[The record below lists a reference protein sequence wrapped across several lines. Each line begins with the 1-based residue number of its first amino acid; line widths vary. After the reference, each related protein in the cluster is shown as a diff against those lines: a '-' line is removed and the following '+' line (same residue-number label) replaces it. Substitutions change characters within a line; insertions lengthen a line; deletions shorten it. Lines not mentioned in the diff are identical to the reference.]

1 LGGTRLAAV
10 RWRLVAE
17 KAIQEK
23 TIMTFMLHDREI
35 ASASRRRFKLTGETE
50 LSFLTAGHESG
61 PPVLLLHG
69 MPNAARGFRGI
80 IPALAESAHVIA
92 PDLPA
97 YGESDPLPAASFDAM
112 AEAVSELLA
121 HLGVGP
127 RFLYVHDFG
136 APVALK
142 IAMDAPDLVLGL
154 IIQNANAHRTGMG
167 PTWEMLQQ
175 FWKAP
180 NAENEA
186 AAMAHLTYEG
196 TRDQYLK
203 GVPEDVAASISPDN
217 WEDDWRVM
225 SLPGRLEA
233 QRALVCDYGNY
244 VERFDAI
251 SDYLR
256 RRQPPALMVWGRH
269 DIYFDI
275 AETVSWME
283 DLPRMEAHILDGGHL
298 LLETHAEQAATYMAD
313 FIRRTAG

>member
-1 LGGTRLAAV
+1 
-10 RWRLVAE
+10 
-17 KAIQEK
+17 
-23 TIMTFMLHDREI
+23 MSFMLKEREI
-35 ASASRRRFKLTGETE
+35 AGATRRRFKLSSGTE
-50 LSFLTAGHESG
+50 LSFLEAGSKAD
-61 PPVLLLHG
+61 PAVLLLHG
-69 MPNAARGFRGI
+69 MPNSARGFRGV
-80 IPALAESAHVIA
+80 IPILAKSAHVIA

-97 YGESDPLPAASFDAM
+97 YGESDPLDAASFDAM
-112 AEAVSELLA
+112 TDAIGELLE

-127 RFLYVHDFG
+127 RFIYVHDFG

-142 IAMDAPDLVLGL
+142 IAMDAPELVLGL
-154 IIQNANAHRTGMG
+154 IIQNANAHRSGMG
-167 PTWEMLQQ
+167 PTWEMLRQY
-175 FWKAP
+175 WKAP

-186 AAMAHLTYEG
+186 AAMAHLTFEG

-203 GVPEDVAASISPDN
+203 GVPEDITASISPDN
-217 WEDDWRVM
+217 WEEDWRVM

-251 SDYLR
+251 SNYLR
-256 RRQPPALMVWGRH
+256 DRQPPALMVWGRH

-298 LLETHAEQAATYMAD
+298 LLETHAEQVATYMAD

>member
-1 LGGTRLAAV
+1 
-10 RWRLVAE
+10 
-17 KAIQEK
+17 
-23 TIMTFMLHDREI
+23 MSFMLQEREI
-35 ASASRRRFKLTGETE
+35 VGAARKRLKLSGGTE
-50 LSFLTAGHESG
+50 LSFLEAGDSAN

-69 MPNAARGFRGI
+69 MPNSARFFRGV
-80 IPALAESAHVIA
+80 IPVLARDAYVIA

-112 AEAVSELLA
+112 ADAVGELLE

-127 RFLYVHDFG
+127 RFIYVHDFG

-142 IAMDAPDLVLGL
+142 IAMDAPELVLGL

-167 PTWEMLQQ
+167 PTWDVLQQ
-175 FWKAP
+175 YWKAP
-180 NAENEA
+180 NSENEA
-186 AAMAHLTYEG
+186 AAMAHLTLEG

-203 GVPEDVAASISPDN
+203 GVPEDVTAGISSEL
-217 WEDDWRVM
+217 WEEDWRVM

-298 LLETHAEQAATYMAD
+298 LLETHAEPAAAFMAD
-313 FIRRTAG
+313 FIRRNGSR

>member
-1 LGGTRLAAV
+1 
-10 RWRLVAE
+10 
-17 KAIQEK
+17 
-23 TIMTFMLHDREI
+23 MTFMLREREI
-35 ASASRRRFKLTGETE
+35 AGAIRRRLKLSGGTE
-50 LSFLTAGHESG
+50 LSFLTAGNEAN
-61 PPVLLLHG
+61 PPVILLHG
-69 MPNAARGFRGI
+69 MPNSARGFRGV
-80 IPALAESAHVIA
+80 IPVLARDAHVIA

-112 AEAVSELLA
+112 ADAISKLLG

-142 IAMDAPDLVLGL
+142 IAMDAPELVLGL

-167 PTWEMLQQ
+167 PTWEMLTE

-186 AAMAHLTYEG
+186 AAMAHLTFEG

-203 GVPEDVAASISPDN
+203 GVPGDITAGISPEN
-217 WEDDWRVM
+217 WEEDWRVM
-225 SLPGRLEA
+225 SLPGRMAA
-233 QRALVCDYGNY
+233 QRSLVCDYGNY

-251 SDYLR
+251 SNYLR
-256 RRQPPALMVWGRH
+256 DRQPPALMVWGRH

-275 AETVSWME
+275 AETVSWMDE
-283 DLPRMEAHILDGGHL
+283 LPRMEAHILDGGHL
-298 LLETHAEQAATYMAD
+298 LLETHADRAATLMAD
-313 FIRRTAG
+313 FIRRTASRQAII

>member
-1 LGGTRLAAV
+1 
-10 RWRLVAE
+10 
-17 KAIQEK
+17 
-23 TIMTFMLHDREI
+23 MSFMLKEREI
-35 ASASRRRFKLTGETE
+35 AGATRRRFKLSSGTE
-50 LSFLTAGHESG
+50 LSFLEAGSKAD
-61 PPVLLLHG
+61 PAVLLLHG
-69 MPNAARGFRGI
+69 MPNSARGFRGV
-80 IPALAESAHVIA
+80 IPALAKSAHVIA

-97 YGESDPLPAASFDAM
+97 YGESDPLGAASFDAM
-112 AEAVSELLA
+112 TDAIGELLE

-127 RFLYVHDFG
+127 RFIYVHDFG

-142 IAMDAPDLVLGL
+142 IAMDAPELVLGL
-154 IIQNANAHRTGMG
+154 IIQNANAHRSGMG
-167 PTWEMLQQ
+167 PTWEMLRQY
-175 FWKAP
+175 WKAP

-186 AAMAHLTYEG
+186 AAMAHLTFEG

-203 GVPEDVAASISPDN
+203 GVPEDITASISPDN
-217 WEDDWRVM
+217 WEEDWRVM

-251 SDYLR
+251 SNYLR
-256 RRQPPALMVWGRH
+256 DRQPPALMVWGRH

-298 LLETHAEQAATYMAD
+298 LLETHAEQVAIYMAD

>member
-1 LGGTRLAAV
+1 
-10 RWRLVAE
+10 
-17 KAIQEK
+17 
-23 TIMTFMLHDREI
+23 MTFMLGDREI
-35 ASASRRRFKLTGETE
+35 AGATRRQFKLSGGTE
-50 LSFLTAGHESG
+50 LSFLEAGDKAN

-69 MPNAARGFRGI
+69 MPNSARGFRGV
-80 IPALAESAHVIA
+80 IPALAREAYVIA

-97 YGESDPLPAASFDAM
+97 YGESDPLPAASFDGM
-112 AEAVSELLA
+112 AKAICELLA

-136 APVALK
+136 APVAFK
-142 IAMDAPDLVLGL
+142 IAMDAPDLVRGL

-167 PTWEMLQQ
+167 PTWEMLTEY
-175 FWKAP
+175 WKAP

-186 AAMAHLTYEG
+186 AAMAHLTFDG

-203 GVPEDVAASISPDN
+203 GVPEDITAGISPDN
-217 WEDDWRVM
+217 WEEDWRVM
-225 SLPGRLEA
+225 SQPGRLEA

-256 RRQPPALMVWGRH
+256 KSQPPALMVWGRH

-275 AETVSWME
+275 AETVSWMQ

-298 LLETHAEQAATYMAD
+298 LLETHAEQAGALMAG
-313 FIRRTAG
+313 FIKRETAAK